1 MLLVINQYYNKDNFL
16 TAIVAQPDVKAGISE
31 QKGQAVIG
39 TRHHLAEFILNIINI
54 KATARITGCQ
64 KNHPVRYIHK
74 YQSQTIAI
82 TLQLICGDM
91 IYRRT

>member
-1 MLLVINQYYNKDNFL
+1 MLLVINKDNFL

-54 KATARITGCQ
+54 KDTGCK
-64 KNHPVRYIHK
+64 KNHPVYPQI
-74 YQSQTIAI
+74 SCQTCHYP
-82 TLQLICGDM
+82 TTYLW
-91 IYRRT
+91 

>member
-54 KATARITGCQ
+54 KDTARIMGCQ
-64 KNHPVRYIHK
+64 KIILSDVSTNIKVKQLPSRYNL
-74 YQSQTIAI
+74 SVVT
-82 TLQLICGDM
+82 
-91 IYRRT
+91 

>member
-54 KATARITGCQ
+54 KDTARITGCQ
-64 KNHPVRYIHK
+64 KIILSDISTNIKVKQLPSRYNL
-74 YQSQTIAI
+74 SVV
-82 TLQLICGDM
+82 